1 MTKRIKVLLVE
12 DNPRDSELVLH
23 ELKRAG
29 LDVDWHRVDTE
40 PEYLDRLHTGPDIIL
55 SDFAMPQFNG
65 LQALELLKKSG
76 LDIPFILVSGTIGEE
91 SAVTAIKEGASDYLL
106 KDRLA
111 RLGSA
116 VRQALEQRR
125 LRLERTQL
133 EEQLRQSQKMESIGQ
148 LAGGVAHDFNN
159 ILTVIQMHASLA
171 LCREDLQ
178 PEMAD
183 SAREIALAAERA
195 TGLTRQLLAFSR
207 RQVLQPRKLDLNEVV
222 EGMGRMLERILGED
236 IEISFRPEESLPLV
250 QADAGMM
257 DQILLNLA
265 VNSRD
270 AMPKGGKL
278 LVSTCSRMMDPGQ
291 ILSPVERREGRYVCL
306 SFQDTGCGISREH
319 MARIFE
325 PFFTTKEAGKGTGL
339 GLATVYG
346 IVKQHNGWVEVESEE
361 GRGTLF
367 RIYLPATEGKID
379 SRGSCGAGRKQ
390 F

>member
-195 TGLTRQLLAFSR
+195 RS
-207 RQVLQPRKLDLNEVV
+207 
-222 EGMGRMLERILGED
+222 
-236 IEISFRPEESLPLV
+236 
-250 QADAGMM
+250 
-257 DQILLNLA
+257 
-265 VNSRD
+265 
-270 AMPKGGKL
+270 
-278 LVSTCSRMMDPGQ
+278 CS
-291 ILSPVERREGRYVCL
+291 
-306 SFQDTGCGISREH
+306 
-319 MARIFE
+319 
-325 PFFTTKEAGKGTGL
+325 
-339 GLATVYG
+339 
-346 IVKQHNGWVEVESEE
+346 
-361 GRGTLF
+361 
-367 RIYLPATEGKID
+367 PANWI
-379 SRGSCGAGRKQ
+379 
-390 F
+390 